1 MKEAGGIPFLSCL
14 RAGVLEKMHL
24 VIHTYVFI
32 ILDDVGGEG
41 RDSDPG
47 FIQVNYLPAEMKYNC

>member
-24 VIHTYVFI
+24 LIHTYVFI
-32 ILDDVGGEG
+32 ILDDVGGRG
-41 RDSDPG
+41 V
-47 FIQVNYLPAEMKYNC
+47 IQTQGLYGLTIYQQR